1 MPLTHS
7 KLRLRNIPR
16 RGLPTGAAAKCSK
29 QQSPGCMGD
38 VLLNVELP
46 LLSSALPK
54 AMCCRLLCKRVMSAC
69 CLAAASM

>member
-54 AMCCRLLCKRVMSAC
+54 AMC
-69 CLAAASM
+69 